1 MDPKGSLIVKASVGL
16 LRLLQTWGDN
26 DSPWNIVWWMGFL
39 PAWKQDEGVRLF
51 ARKLIVQ
58 LSSGLFRRLEVR

>member
-16 LRLLQTWGDN
+16 LRLTWGDN

-39 PAWKQDEGVRLF
+39 PAWKQDECVRLF
-51 ARKLIVQ
+51 ARTLIVQ